1 MNTVYSTNDSTLEPK
16 HNHRHL
22 ICWKSTFA
30 GFALAM
36 MILGGAL
43 SLAIAFGGIGL
54 SDGSTVQNAG
64 IFAGISVLVATVLAI
79 FTGSYFS
86 VRLARFKV
94 DVVGCSQGL
103 VLGSLVVVLVLWQ
116 TAAAVGMIGKAA
128 AQATGAA
135 AVAAG
140 ATAGAA
146 AQNPVVQDMIEDNL
160 GGAKLQSDTSVVVRG
175 VTSRLMRGDQEGAKN
190 YLAAQAG
197 MTPEEANTRIAAMKA
212 KADELMVKAREVS
225 ATTLKTT
232 GWSIFLLIALS
243 AIASVLGGLLA
254 SQVNLRGTLDAHNE
268 IMAPASRRQS
278 VNTLDN
284 QPART

>member
-1 MNTVYSTNDSTLEPK
+1 MNNEYSTTDSTLEQK

-30 GFALAM
+30 GFALALM
-36 MILGGAL
+36 VLGGAL

-54 SDGSTVQNAG
+54 SDGSTIQNAG
-64 IFAGISVLVATVLAI
+64 IFAGISVVVATVLAI

-103 VLGSLVVVLVLWQ
+103 VLGSLVVMLVLWQ

-146 AQNPVVQDMIEDNL
+146 AQNPIVQDMIEDNL
-160 GGAKLQSDTSVVVRG
+160 GDAKLKSDASVVVRG
-175 VTSRLMRGDQEGAKN
+175 VTSRLVRGDQEGAKN

-197 MTPEEANTRIAAMKA
+197 MTPEEANTRIAAMKS
-212 KADELMVKAREVS
+212 KADELMVKARDAS

-232 GWSIFLLIALS
+232 GWSIFLLITLS

-268 IMAPASRRQS
+268 ILAPANRRP
-278 VNTLDN
+278 VVKNLDN
-284 QPART
+284 QTVRS